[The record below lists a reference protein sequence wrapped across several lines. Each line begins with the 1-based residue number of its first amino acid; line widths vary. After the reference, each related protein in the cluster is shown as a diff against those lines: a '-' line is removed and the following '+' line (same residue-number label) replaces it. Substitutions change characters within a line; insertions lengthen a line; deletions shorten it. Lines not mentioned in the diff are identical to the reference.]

1 MKIELDLRL
10 IEKLAV
16 AREDE
21 NWAFRN
27 FLKRLDMD
35 SAELDA
41 MVHRIN
47 DEVSAQIDCT
57 ECANCCKVVKPI
69 LDEAD
74 VARFAAGLNQPIP
87 EFTEIYLVLD
97 ENSPGKQTFNR
108 QPCPFLKNDQ
118 CSNYEHRPNDCASF
132 PHLHLANFR
141 SRLYGVLDNY
151 EICPIVFN
159 VFERLKAEVW
169 HNDDFAEDDF

>member
-1 MKIELDLRL
+1 MKIEMDLKR
-10 IEKLAV
+10 IKKLA
-16 AREDE
+16 AALDDE
-21 NWAFRN
+21 NWEFRT
-27 FLKRLDMD
+27 FLKGLDLD

-41 MVHRIN
+41 IVHRIN

-57 ECANCCKVVKPI
+57 QCANCCKVVSPV

-74 VARFAAGLNQPIP
+74 IARFAAGLDRPVP

-97 ENSPGKQTFNR
+97 EDEPGKHMFNR

-118 CSNYEHRPNDCASF
+118 CSNYEHRPHDCTSF
-132 PHLHLANFR
+132 PHLHLAGFR
-141 SRLYGVLDNY
+141 SRLYGVLENY

-159 VFERLKAEVW
+159 VYERLKVEVW
-169 HNDDFAEDDF
+169 YDDDFDEGGF